1 MSVKRLV
8 ILGLTVLFSGTVL
21 SETLTPEIL
30 RQLNDDLAHIKFKQ
44 VDPKITISDMHLA
57 LNDGIL
63 FRTTTYRYAGDPETE
78 SMTTWMLE
86 AMTQQVCQQLMPILN
101 GRFSNVSQIAATESI
116 EFETGQIASK
126 TRICSISDTQ
136 SK

>member
-1 MSVKRLV
+1 MKRLM
-8 ILGLTVLFSGTVL
+8 ILSLTAVMSSAAL

-30 RQLNDDLAHIKFKQ
+30 SQLNRDLVHTQFRQI
-44 VDPKITISDMHLA
+44 DPKITISDMHLA

-63 FRTTTYRYAGDPETE
+63 FRTTTYQYAGKPETD

-86 AMTQQVCQQLMPILN
+86 AMTQQVCQQLMPILA
-101 GRFSNVSQIAATESI
+101 GRFSNVSQIAATESV

-126 TRICSISDTQ
+126 TRICSASDSD